1 MFRFL
6 DVFRTHLS
14 LKLSLRVAA
23 AAIPVLAI
31 VAWMIVSE
39 QRSTVEDLVL
49 ERGRIA
55 ARAGAQAYAQILE
68 SGLRS
73 GELKIADLI
82 EPSYEEIVFPFLPPD
97 LKVEEKRYH
106 TKFDTYTDTH
116 GIQEIQDAILAS
128 SSAFVYASGIDIRGY
143 VPTPHRKYSEPPTGD
158 WEKDRKVSRGK
169 RKYNDP
175 VILAAA
181 AYMGTA
187 PTLVQDYHRDTG
199 ELIWDV
205 AAPIDV
211 HGKHFGAFRVG
222 VVRAQVRAWSDQLT
236 RALAV
241 LLGSTVMLL
250 ALVILIV
257 AGRSLRPLVEI
268 AGAATRLSTSH
279 DGAELRVPIRVA
291 SRDEVGQVAKAL
303 DRLRQS
309 LLISWRRDGA

>member
-55 ARAGAQAYAQILE
+55 ARAGAQAYASILE

-82 EPSYEEIVFPFLPPD
+82 EPNYEEIVYSAD
-97 LKVEEKRYH
+97 LQIEEKRYH
-106 TKFDTYTDTH
+106 TKFDAYTDAH

-143 VPTPHRKYSEPPTGD
+143 VPTPHKKYSEPPTGD
-158 WEKDRKVSRGK
+158 WTQDRKVSRGK

-181 AYMGTA
+181 GYMGAA

-211 HGKHFGAFRVG
+211 RGKHFGAFRVG

-257 AGRSLRPLVEI
+257 SGRSLRPLVEI
-268 AGAATRLSTSH
+268 AGAATRLSTTH
-279 DGAELRVPIRVA
+279 DGAELRVPIRA
-291 SRDEVGQVAKAL
+291 TSRDEVGQVAKAL